1 MAADRPGV
9 HAKTDATP
17 GANASNASAERRA
30 ALGLLAHSAAP
41 DAPVLRGAVAWLLL
55 AAGLEALGPV
65 LGKAFIDQHLL
76 PHLGQRVFG
85 GLPDELLQIG
95 GLLGGALLAGWLAS
109 GLRYWQLVRLA
120 GVAMRSVQRL
130 RCRVYGH
137 VLRLPLAYFD
147 RSMSGQ
153 LVGRI
158 TNDTEAVK
166 ALYVQMLF
174 VMLDS
179 LIMLAITFGAMALL
193 DWRLMAVALLLVP
206 AVLVIV
212 WAYQRW
218 SAPAVTRTRALRSDI
233 NAQTA
238 ESIAGMAVIQASGA
252 SARFVQRYA
261 ATNAAHLVSR
271 QDELRANAWLLRPA
285 LDFLKLVLMA
295 AVIGV
300 VGWRT
305 GAASTSAGLAA
316 SAATLDPLA
325 VGVLYAF
332 VSYIARV
339 VEPLIQITM
348 QFSQLQQAMV
358 AAARLNTL
366 LQETQAPS
374 VLASTNAGPGPA
386 TVSPTISA
394 GHVQIHNLHFGYQPG
409 RPVLHG
415 LDLDIPAGQFVGI
428 VGHTGSGK
436 STLLALLLRFYPAP
450 AGTLCLDG
458 HDINCL
464 PDAEMVRA
472 VGLVPQEPF
481 LLAASAHDNITMGRP
496 LGAAQVQAAADAA
509 GASAVISRLPQGGAT
524 PLGEGGARLSVGEK
538 QLIAMARALAGAP
551 RILLLDE
558 ATAHIDSETETRVQQ
573 ALATLHGRV
582 TVVAV
587 AHRLSTIQGADQ
599 IIVLDHGRIAERG
612 RHADLMAI
620 PGGIYQRL
628 VLLQQLAGADEAAEP
643 PAPATPQPH

>member
-1 MAADRPGV
+1 MSLDPA
-9 HAKTDATP
+9 
-17 GANASNASAERRA
+17 GANSKANTSGNAAERRA

-65 LGKAFIDQHLL
+65 LGKAFIDNHLL
-76 PHLGQRVFG
+76 PQLGQRVSGSMPG
-85 GLPDELLQIG
+85 GLLQVA

-109 GLRYWQLVRLA
+109 VLRYWQLVRLA

-130 RCRVYGH
+130 RGRVYSH

-147 RSMSGQ
+147 RTMSGQ

-238 ESIAGMAVIQASGA
+238 ESIAGMAVIQASSA
-252 SARFVQRYA
+252 SARFATRYA
-261 ATNAAHLVSR
+261 ATNAAHLASR

-305 GAASTSAGLAA
+305 GAASLTGNTAA
-316 SAATLDPLA
+316 TTLDPLA

-348 QFSQLQQAMV
+348 QFSQLQQAVV

-366 LQETQAPS
+366 LQQAQAPS
-374 VLASTNAGPGPA
+374 VLATAGSPTGSPSG
-386 TVSPTISA
+386 SPTITA
-394 GHVQIHNLHFGYQPG
+394 GHIHIHNLHFGYQPG

-415 LDLDIPAGQFVGI
+415 LNLHIPAGQFVGI

-436 STLLALLLRFYPAP
+436 STLLSLLLRFYPVP
-450 AGTLCLDG
+450 DGTLCFDG
-458 HDINCL
+458 HCINTL
-464 PDAEMVRA
+464 PDAEMHRA

-496 LGAAQVQAAADAA
+496 LGAAQVQAAAHAA
-509 GASAVISRLPQGGAT
+509 GASVVIQRLPQGDAT
-524 PLGEGGARLSVGEK
+524 PLGEGGARLSAGEK
-538 QLIAMARALAGAP
+538 QLIAMARALAGTP

-573 ALATLHGRV
+573 ALAALRGHV

-587 AHRLSTIQGADQ
+587 AHRLSTIRAADQ

-612 RHADLMAI
+612 QHAQLMAI

-628 VLLQQLAGADEAAEP
+628 VLLQQLAADADTSAP
-643 PAPATPQPH
+643 QRPATA